1 MPSDLP
7 QSTEAVL
14 RCTRLSKRY
23 TQGGWLSKNRRE
35 VQALKDVTLSVRA
48 GSTLALIGE
57 SGSGKSTLARCLTC
71 LEPPDSGEISF
82 AGRNVAAQTHSER
95 VAFQRKIQIVFQEP
109 AASLNPRL
117 NAMEIVSEPLLIVG
131 QSKKQRHER
140 ALHLMHLVGLPD
152 DSLKRLPSEFSG
164 GQRRRLAIAR
174 ALALEPSILI
184 LDESLSGL
192 DPSIQAQISNLLT
205 GLQETYH
212 LTYICISHDLDL
224 VAHLADE
231 IAVLHEGQIV
241 EIVPAPMGLAGLHDK
256 FMGRLQRAAKAS
268 SSAVNLP

>member
-1 MPSDLP
+1 MQSDLP
-7 QSTEAVL
+7 RPNDALL
-14 RCTRLSKRY
+14 RCAHLSKRY
-23 TQGGWLSKNRRE
+23 VQGGWLSKNRRE
-35 VQALKDVTLSVRA
+35 VQALKDVSLSVRA

-71 LEPPDSGEISF
+71 LEKPDSGELWF
-82 AGRNVAAQTHSER
+82 AGRNVATLTHRER
-95 VAFQRKIQIVFQEP
+95 VAFQRQIQIVFQEP

-117 NAMEIVSEPLLIVG
+117 NAIEIVSEPLLIAG
-131 QSKKQRHER
+131 ESKKQRHHR
-140 ALHLMHLVGLPD
+140 ALYLMRLVGLPD
-152 DSLKRLPSEFSG
+152 DSAKRLPSEFSG

-205 GLQETYH
+205 ELQGTYH
-212 LTYICISHDLDL
+212 LTYVHISHDLDL

-231 IAVLHEGQIV
+231 IAVLHQGQIV
-241 EIVPAPMGLAGLHDK
+241 EIVPASIGLADLHDK
-256 FMGRLQRAAKAS
+256 FMGRLQKAARVS
-268 SSAVNLP
+268 SFGAGLP